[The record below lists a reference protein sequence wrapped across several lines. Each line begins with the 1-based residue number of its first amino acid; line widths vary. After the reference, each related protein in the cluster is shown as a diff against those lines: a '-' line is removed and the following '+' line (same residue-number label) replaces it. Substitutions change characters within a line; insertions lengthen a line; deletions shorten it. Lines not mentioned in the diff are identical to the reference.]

1 MRQEWLWDM
10 LQRIFKPHSPHWQR
24 AETLNLIYYDI
35 IAEFY
40 AQTNVPIIFNTS
52 FNLGGEP
59 LVETLDDAI
68 RTLYNSE
75 MEYCYLPEYSVM
87 IEMKN

>member
-1 MRQEWLWDM
+1 M
-10 LQRIFKPHSPHWQR
+10 IK
-24 AETLNLIYYDI
+24 
-35 IAEFY
+35 EFY
-40 AQTNVPIIFNTS
+40 NVTGVPIIFNTS

-75 MEYCYLPEYSVM
+75 MEYCYLPEHSKL
-87 IEMKN
+87 ITLKN